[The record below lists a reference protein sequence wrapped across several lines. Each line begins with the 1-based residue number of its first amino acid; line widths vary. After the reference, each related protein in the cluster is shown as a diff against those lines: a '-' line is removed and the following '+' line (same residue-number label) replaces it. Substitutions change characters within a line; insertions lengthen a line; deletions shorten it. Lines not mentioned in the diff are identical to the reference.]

1 MKLVLFFVF
10 LISSI
15 AFADDADDK
24 EGRSF
29 IDLPDVDNGFNIHV
43 MYVLPADGTD
53 KEFDL
58 NSKIGMMVYQ
68 MNKWFFKQ
76 TKNRIFKEGQ
86 FLKFD
91 RKENGKLDIT
101 FLRIGL
107 SDETI
112 SREGIQAVNTIQPE
126 ISRLGF
132 NDPKKI
138 YFVVYGGSNRDVCA
152 SSQLPGH
159 VPKSTIANTAAIYYP
174 GKKTGTCAEGEYGFK
189 PEFNMTASS
198 ALHEIFH
205 ALGVVPKCAPDHLT
219 FKSEGTINDGIGG
232 HLAVAGDI
240 MYSVQSNVTFSK
252 PEYLDL
258 KSINYYNHNNND
270 CLDLAKSIYV
280 YPTVDNPQ
288 LPTFNAVE

>member
-1 MKLVLFFVF
+1 MKYIS
-10 LISSI
+10 LIIFILIFTKLLPAQTTS
-15 AFADDADDK
+15 
-24 EGRSF
+24 ERSYV
-29 IDLPDVDNGFNIHV
+29 DLEDIDNGYNIHII
-43 MYVLPADGTD
+43 YALPSDGID

-68 MNKWFFKQ
+68 INKWFNKQ
-76 TKNRIFKEGQ
+76 TKNRLFPEGQ

-91 RKENGKLDIT
+91 KKDNGKLDIT
-101 FLRIGL
+101 FLRLGL
-107 SDETI
+107 TDEVI
-112 SREGIQAVNTIQPE
+112 SNKGIQAVNTIQPE
-126 ISRLGF
+126 IARLGF

-159 VPKSTIANTAAIYYP
+159 VAKSTVATTAAIYYP
-174 GKKTGTCAEGEYGFK
+174 GKKSGSCSEGEYGFK

-205 ALGVVPKCAPDHLT
+205 ALGIVPKCAPDHLT
-219 FKSEGTINDGIGG
+219 FKSFGTINDGIGG
-232 HLAVAGDI
+232 HLNVPGDI

-258 KSINYYNHNNND
+258 KSINYYNHNND

-280 YPTVDNPQ
+280 EPTVDNPQ
-288 LPTFNAVE
+288 LPTFSSK